1 MMYKYLKTTLRF
13 FLAISYP
20 SEADSE
26 EIAINLPTVKLLMSA
41 VGDVEVIPE
50 SLMNAA
56 GAVSG
61 SGPAYVRISFIIN
74 YAF

>member
-1 MMYKYLKTTLRF
+1 M
-13 FLAISYP
+13 ISYL
-20 SEADSE
+20 SEGNSDD
-26 EIAINLPTVKLLMSA
+26 IATTLPTVKILMNA

-61 SGPAYVRISFIIN
+61 SGPAYVSIVFVN
-74 YAF
+74 GYYFFTTNFY

>member
-1 MMYKYLKTTLRF
+1 M
-13 FLAISYP
+13 
-20 SEADSE
+20 
-26 EIAINLPTVKLLMSA
+26 NA

-61 SGPAYVRISFIIN
+61 SGPAYVSIVFVNSNYLFSTNFLLNYNKKRTYTFIVVCTN
-74 YAF
+74 

>member
-1 MMYKYLKTTLRF
+1 
-13 FLAISYP
+13 
-20 SEADSE
+20 
-26 EIAINLPTVKLLMSA
+26 MSA

-61 SGPAYVRISFIIN
+61 SGPAYVSIVFIN
-74 YAF
+74 NGCNL

>member
-1 MMYKYLKTTLRF
+1 MITVDK
-13 FLAISYP
+13 
-20 SEADSE
+20 
-26 EIAINLPTVKLLMSA
+26 NLSTVKLLMSA

-61 SGPAYVRISFIIN
+61 SGTAYVRIKFYNDRIDS
-74 YAF
+74 